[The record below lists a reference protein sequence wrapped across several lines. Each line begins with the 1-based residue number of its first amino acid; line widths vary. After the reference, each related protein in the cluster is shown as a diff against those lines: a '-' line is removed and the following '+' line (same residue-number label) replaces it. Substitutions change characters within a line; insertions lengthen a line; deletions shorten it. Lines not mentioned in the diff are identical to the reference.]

1 MQHQEGTFTGSGELE
16 LYYQCWLPFEPPR
29 AVLAIVHGIGEHGGR
44 YNHVVDRMVPCDIAV
59 CAMDLRGHGQSPGK
73 RGALERWDQY
83 VEDVGAFLDA
93 VRENYPDQPLFLM
106 GHSMGGLICALYLEE
121 NQDGLAGAVLSA
133 PLLAQANVPGL
144 LKRAVRIVA
153 RVAPGVGFGATVDPS
168 IISRDPAEVQRF
180 VADPLIHRQ
189 ATARLGSEL
198 LRVLPLAHKRAGNVT
213 LPLLIYHGD
222 DDQLVPVSGSQRFSS
237 AVASPDR
244 VFRIYPGGYHE
255 LHNDLNRN
263 QVLDML
269 HAWLERH
276 ID

>member
-1 MQHQEGTFTGSGELE
+1 MQHQEGTFTGSGELQ

-83 VEDVGAFLDA
+83 VEDVSAFLDT

-121 NQDGLAGAVLSA
+121 NQDGLAGAILSS

-153 RVAPGVGFGATVDPS
+153 KVAPGRWLQRN
-168 IISRDPAEVQRF
+168 SRSQ
-180 VADPLIHRQ
+180 HH
-189 ATARLGSEL
+189 
-198 LRVLPLAHKRAGNVT
+198 LA
-213 LPLLIYHGD
+213 
-222 DDQLVPVSGSQRFSS
+222 
-237 AVASPDR
+237 
-244 VFRIYPGGYHE
+244 
-255 LHNDLNRN
+255 
-263 QVLDML
+263 
-269 HAWLERH
+269 
-276 ID
+276 